1 MKDMSSTNK
10 NNKDRRKYEET
21 SLIGTF
27 VSVLIIA
34 VFMLLSWFGVF
45 LLFLERN

>member
-1 MKDMSSTNK
+1 MDNASSGNK
-10 NNKDRRKYEET
+10 KEKGRPHSQEA
-21 SLIGTF
+21 SLKGTF

-34 VFMLLSWFGVF
+34 AFMLVSWFSVF